1 MDNQHKMI
9 TGYRDLSADEIE
21 LMNAV
26 KAKAEEV
33 RELFET
39 VYAKLMPSVE
49 PSDATEIAE
58 IGMDEYETE
67 RWMMIAQDH
76 LQQGFMALNRA
87 IAKPTTF

>member
-26 KAKAEEV
+26 KVKAEEV

-39 VYAKLMPSVE
+39 VYAKLMPSE
-49 PSDATEIAE
+49 PLGATEIAE
-58 IGMDEYETE
+58 IGINEYETE

>member
-9 TGYRDLSADEIE
+9 TGYRDLSSDEIE

-39 VYAKLMPSVE
+39 IYAKMMPSE

-58 IGMDEYETE
+58 IDETE

>member
-9 TGYRDLSADEIE
+9 TGYRDLSEDEIA

-39 VYAKLMPSVE
+39 VYAKLISSAE

-58 IGMDEYETE
+58 ISHTDYETE